1 MSEPTEIDFA
11 IVKMGDGGG
20 TEVFTTICG
29 IVNVV
34 VNRSAQASDRYVPD
48 CAKPGAVPFR
58 KQRVTG
64 RSMEVT
70 GSGLT
75 NSTEIPRLEA
85 ALGVLKNYKVEMY
98 AADGTDTGDLLGTYA
113 FASHMTTANMN
124 LTREGDA
131 QADISLPS
139 HGAWTYTAA
148 A

>member
-29 IVNVV
+29 ITNVV
-34 VNRSAQASDRYVPD
+34 INRSAAASDRYVRD
-48 CAKPGAVPFR
+48 CAKPGAIPTR

-64 RSMEVT
+64 KSMEVT

-75 NSTEIPRLEA
+75 NAVEIPRMEA
-85 ALGVLKNYKVEMY
+85 ALGVLKNYHVELY
-98 AADGTDTGDLLGTYA
+98 ADDGTDAGDLLGTYL
-113 FASHMTTANMN
+113 FASHLTTANMN

-131 QADISLPS
+131 QADITLPS
-139 HGAWTYTAA
+139 HGAWTYTPAP
-148 A
+148 

>member
-11 IVKMGDGGG
+11 IVKMGDGAA

-29 IVNVV
+29 LANVV
-34 VNRSAQASDRYVPD
+34 INRSAQASDRYVPD
-48 CAKPGAVPFR
+48 CAKPGAIPLR

-75 NSTEIPRLEA
+75 NALEIPRMEA
-85 ALGVLKNYKVEMY
+85 ALGILKNYHVELY
-98 AADGTDTGDLLGTYA
+98 AADGTDAGDLLGTYS

-131 QADISLPS
+131 QADITLPA
-139 HGAWTYTAA
+139 HGAWVYTPAP
-148 A
+148 